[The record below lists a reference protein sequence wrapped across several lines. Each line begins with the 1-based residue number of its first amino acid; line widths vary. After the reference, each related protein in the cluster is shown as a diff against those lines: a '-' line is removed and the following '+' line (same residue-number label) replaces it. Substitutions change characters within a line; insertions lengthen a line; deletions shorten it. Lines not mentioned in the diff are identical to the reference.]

1 MKDQHTLITG
11 YRDLTQDEI
20 DLMNRI
26 KEHGETARELLEA
39 VRSKDIDQRWASIAH
54 THFQEGY
61 MALVRSVAKPTTF

>member
-39 VRSKDIDQRWASIAH
+39 VRSKDIDQRWASIAQ